1 MPYVV
6 PKVQSLQY
14 TGQNDAA
21 VKQIVS
27 NYDYW
32 TLNPSFAGS
41 GIQWNGADGDRL
53 TLAPGDYLIYEAYA
67 VRRMSQSD
75 YEARYREIA

>member
-6 PKVQSLQY
+6 PKVESLQF

-21 VKQIVS
+21 VRQIVG

-32 TLNPSFAGS
+32 TENPGFTGS

-53 TLAPGDYLIYEAYA
+53 TLNPGDYLVYDANYIK
-67 VRRMSQSD
+67 RMSQSD